1 MSPLLR
7 TREARAGG
15 RDALRSAPLV
25 ERFLGAVRDPDLGG
39 ADGADPVA
47 GQSASPAGLPDR
59 HPFAEIPRSTD
70 AQ

>member
-25 ERFLGAVRDPDLGG
+25 ERFLGAVG
-39 ADGADPVA
+39 AQTSEAPVA
-47 GQSASPAGLPDR
+47 RIL
-59 HPFAEIPRSTD
+59 
-70 AQ
+70 